1 MSAVSP
7 FQDAG
12 GKLDAEALKRDF
24 PILQQ
29 PMNGKPLAFLDS
41 AASAQT
47 PERVIDAEARVY
59 REYYANIHRGVYK
72 LSQQA
77 TQAYEGVRKK
87 VRDLINA
94 PDERG
99 VVYVSGTTEAINLV
113 AHSFVRPRLEPGDE
127 ILLTEMEHHSNIVPW
142 QVLAEETGAHVVVVP
157 MDDNGEIDPA
167 DFASRIS
174 ERTKFASVVHVSN
187 VLGTINPVAELTSL
201 AHERDVPILVDGAQ
215 AVPHM
220 PVDVQAIGCDFYCFS
235 AHKVYGP
242 SGTGILWGRYELL
255 ADMPPYQS
263 GGDMIRYVTFAK
275 TEYAKPPQRFEAGTP
290 NIAGVIA
297 MGEAIDYLRE
307 VGPARIAAHEQ
318 ELLAY
323 ATERL
328 EAIDGLTI
336 IGKASDKAGV
346 ISFVIDG
353 AHPHDMGTIMD
364 QEGVAIRAGHH
375 CAQPVMEHFGLAA
388 TARASFGLYS
398 TREDVDAL
406 VRGIDKVKELFG

>member
-1 MSAVSP
+1 
-7 FQDAG
+7 
-12 GKLDAEALKRDF
+12 
-24 PILQQ
+24 
-29 PMNGKPLAFLDS
+29 
-41 AASAQT
+41 
-47 PERVIDAEARVY
+47 
-59 REYYANIHRGVYK
+59 
-72 LSQQA
+72 
-77 TQAYEGVRKK
+77 
-87 VRDLINA
+87 
-94 PDERG
+94 
-99 VVYVSGTTEAINLV
+99 
-113 AHSFVRPRLEPGDE
+113 
-127 ILLTEMEHHSNIVPW
+127 
-142 QVLAEETGAHVVVVP
+142 
-157 MDDNGEIDPA
+157 
-167 DFASRIS
+167 
-174 ERTKFASVVHVSN
+174 
-187 VLGTINPVAELTSL
+187 
-201 AHERDVPILVDGAQ
+201 
-215 AVPHM
+215 
-220 PVDVQAIGCDFYCFS
+220 
-235 AHKVYGP
+235 
-242 SGTGILWGRYELL
+242 
-255 ADMPPYQS
+255 
-263 GGDMIRYVTFAK
+263 
-275 TEYAKPPQRFEAGTP
+275 
-290 NIAGVIA
+290 